1 MPAEPRRIVS
11 LLPSAT
17 EICCE
22 LGLDD
27 RLVGISHECD
37 FPDIVVGRPVL
48 TESKIDPTGSSR
60 DIDTE
65 VRGLVAEGL
74 SVYRIDEE
82 LLRELRP
89 DLIVTQD
96 TCEVCAVSLD
106 EVREATRRLV
116 GNEVEILSLSPLLL
130 GDVFEDVKRV
140 GVCSGAEEIA
150 QEAVRSLRRRLDGLR
165 RETRELD
172 RPRVAVLEWLDP
184 PMIAGHWTPELIRI
198 AGGRPVLGRDGTA
211 TGPIEW
217 SAIVEARPEVLLVA
231 PCGFKVA
238 QSLREMEELSRRPGF
253 AELPAVLSERV
264 WIADGNAFFNRP
276 GPRLVE
282 SAEAAAAAI
291 HTDRFAERFSLGT
304 ETLLQWRG
312 V

>member
-1 MPAEPRRIVS
+1 MHAEPRRIVS

-37 FPDIVVGRPVL
+37 FPDMVVGRPVL
-48 TESKIDPTGSSR
+48 TESKIDSTGSSR

-116 GNEVEILSLSPLLL
+116 GNGVEILSLSPLLL
-130 GDVFEDVKRV
+130 GDVFEDFKRV
-140 GVCSGAEEIA
+140 GVCSGTEEIA
-150 QEAVRSLRRRLDGLR
+150 QETVRGLRRRLDALR
-165 RETRELD
+165 RETLELD
-172 RPRVAVLEWLDP
+172 RPRVVVLEWLDP
-184 PMIAGHWTPELIRI
+184 PMIASHWTPELIRI
-198 AGGRPVLGRDGTA
+198 AGGQPVLGRDGTA

-238 QSLREMEELSRRPGF
+238 QSLREMDEFSRQPGF
-253 AELPAVLSERV
+253 AELPAVKMERV
-264 WIADGNAFFNRP
+264 WIADGNALFNRP

-282 SAEAAAAAI
+282 SAETAAAAI
-291 HTDRFAERFSLGT
+291 HPDRFAERFALGT

>member
-1 MPAEPRRIVS
+1 M
-11 LLPSAT
+11 
-17 EICCE
+17 
-22 LGLDD
+22 
-27 RLVGISHECD
+27 
-37 FPDIVVGRPVL
+37 
-48 TESKIDPTGSSR
+48 
-60 DIDTE
+60 
-65 VRGLVAEGL
+65 RGLVAEGL

-82 LLRELRP
+82 LLRDLRP
-89 DLIVTQD
+89 DLVVTQD

-106 EVREATRRLV
+106 EVRAATRRLV
-116 GNEVEILSLSPLLL
+116 GNAVEILSLSPLLL
-130 GDVFEDVKRV
+130 GDVFEDVNRV
-140 GVCSGAEEIA
+140 GA
-150 QEAVRSLRRRLDGLR
+150 QTGTEDVAQTAVRRLRRRMEALR
-165 RETRELD
+165 RETLELD

-198 AGGRPVLGRDGTA
+198 AGGLPVLGRDGAA

-217 SAIVEARPEVLLVA
+217 SSIVEARPDVLLIV

-238 QSLREMEELSRRPGF
+238 QSLREMDVISRQPGYD
-253 AELPAVLSERV
+253 ELPAVASERV

-282 SAEAAAAAI
+282 SAEIAAAAI
-291 HTDRFAERFSLGT
+291 HCDRFADRFSFGT